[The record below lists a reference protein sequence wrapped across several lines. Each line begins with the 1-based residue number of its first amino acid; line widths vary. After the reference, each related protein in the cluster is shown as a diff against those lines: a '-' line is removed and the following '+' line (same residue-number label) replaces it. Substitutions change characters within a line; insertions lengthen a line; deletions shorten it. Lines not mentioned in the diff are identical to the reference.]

1 MMKKN
6 RLFGLLLAAVVLPF
20 FITGILVATRIAMW
34 LAGAGANERSAVFLL
49 AALVLVPA
57 GILLG
62 GLIAY
67 GIIVFFLKWLKPDHA
82 MLAFADIERGLGR
95 YLNPAFRAVHA
106 FALWLAPKRR

>member
-1 MMKKN
+1 MKQH
-6 RLFGLLLAAVVLPF
+6 RLFGLVLAAIVLPF
-20 FITGILVATRIAMW
+20 FIAGILVATRIAMW
-34 LAGAGANERSAVFLL
+34 LAGTGADERSVSFLL
-49 AALVLVPA
+49 AALILVPA

-95 YLNPAFRAVHA
+95 YLNPAFRAVHT
-106 FALWLAPKRR
+106 FAVWLARKRR